1 MITFIQFLIP
11 NGRQKPIQ
19 MHASEEI
26 EKLAEECVQKG
37 ALFTAEVLTTE
48 KVSFA
53 CEYKVDDEKQDICI
67 EICENGPDVVGAVE
81 KLIRDSHAFING
93 QPLS

>member
-1 MITFIQFLIP
+1 MITFIQFLRP

-26 EKLAEECVQKG
+26 EKLAGECVRKG
-37 ALFTAEVLTTE
+37 ALFTAEVLTTGA
-48 KVSFA
+48 VSLA
-53 CEYKVDDEKQDICI
+53 CEYKVDFDTQDICI
-67 EICENGPDVVGAVE
+67 EICKNGPDVVGAVE
-81 KLIRDSHAFING
+81 KLIRYSHAFING